1 MGRRGA
7 GGCGKRLGRGTL
19 PRLSGDPARQ
29 AAEDEA
35 EDRLIG
41 RAGRQVIWRRT
52 FFSSIGVDASGAIV
66 IRKALR
72 RVQVLRFFGALPPCL
87 VGMEAC
93 ATSHYWAREIAALGH
108 EVRLMPPQ
116 YVKAYVKRNKNDAA
130 DAEAICEAVR
140 RPSMRFVAVK
150 SAEQQAVLTL
160 HRRDLLV
167 RQRTMLVNALR
178 AHLAEFGIVGS
189 QGMHRVG
196 ELVAIVADENDTRVP
211 AIARPALHILAD
223 QIAVLQQQI
232 DTINAWHRSNAIS
245 RRPAEIPGIGPVTA
259 SAIVASVP
267 EASAFHSGREF
278 AAWLG
283 LVPKQSGTGGKTWLG
298 RISKRGDAYLRRLLV
313 TGALTALIRC
323 RAVKALPW
331 IEALKTRRKRPMVI
345 AAALAN
351 KIARIAWAMMFRGTA
366 YRPSPS

>member
-1 MGRRGA
+1 M
-7 GGCGKRLGRGTL
+7 
-19 PRLSGDPARQ
+19 
-29 AAEDEA
+29 DEITT
-35 EDRLIG
+35 IG
-41 RAGRQVIWRRT
+41 IDLAKNVFQVH
-52 FFSSIGVDASGAIV
+52 GVDASGAVV
-66 IRKALR
+66 IRKAMR
-72 RVQVLRFFGALPPCL
+72 RVQVLRFFEALPQCL

-93 ATSHYWAREIAALGH
+93 ATSHYWAREIAAVGH

-160 HRRDLLV
+160 HRARDLLV

-178 AHLAEFGIVGS
+178 AHLAEFGIVGA
-189 QGMHRVG
+189 QGMHRVAD
-196 ELVAIVADENDTRVP
+196 LVAIIADENDTRVP
-211 AIARPALHILAD
+211 PIARPALRILAD

-232 DTINAWHRSNAIS
+232 DTIDVRVLAWHRSNAVS
-245 RRPAEIPGIGPVTA
+245 RRLAGIPGIGPVTA

-267 EASAFHSGREF
+267 DASVFRSGREF

-298 RISKRGDAYLRRLLV
+298 RISKRGDAYIRRLLV
-313 TGALTALIRC
+313 TGALTALTRC
-323 RAVKALPW
+323 RAMKALPW
-331 IEALKTRRKRPMVI
+331 IESMKTRRKRPLVI
-345 AAALAN
+345 AVALAN
-351 KIARIAWAMMFRGTA
+351 KMARIAWAMMFRVTV
-366 YRPSPS
+366 YRASPS